1 MKIDGNK
8 FSKIEKEVF
17 APLYPLLAEQII
29 AATGKTTGTCIDLG
43 CGTGALGCAL
53 LQKTRLQMLFYDE
66 SPQMLELAAE
76 KMAEQQLA
84 GRFSLQCGDVA
95 NIDLADG
102 AVDLA
107 VSRGSIF
114 FWEHLEKS
122 LQEIER
128 ILAPGGWA
136 YIGGGFGSQQ
146 VMDEIIARMEAKPA
160 EGKES
165 FSAKIRRNLGPEMQ
179 ARFAS
184 ALSRAGIRNYTVLR
198 NDEIGLWI
206 IIRKCDNGLPAEG
219 LQASR

>member
-8 FSKIEKEVF
+8 FSRIEKEVF

-29 AATGKTTGTCIDLG
+29 AATGKTTGLCVDLG

-53 LQKTRLQMLFYDE
+53 LEKTQLQMLFYDE
-66 SPQMLELAAE
+66 SQQMLDLVAE
-76 KMAEQQLA
+76 KMAEHQLA
-84 GRFSLQCGDVA
+84 GRFNLQCGDVA
-95 NIDLADG
+95 SIDLADG

-114 FWEHLEKS
+114 FWEDLEKS

-146 VMDEIIARMEAKPA
+146 IMDEIIARMEAKPA

-165 FSAKIRRNLGPEMQ
+165 FSAKVRRNLGPETQ
-179 ARFAS
+179 TAFAA
-184 ALSRAGIRNYTVLR
+184 ALKKAGIKNYTVQR
-198 NDEIGLWI
+198 SEDIGLWI
-206 IIRKCDNGLPAEG
+206 VIRK
-219 LQASR
+219 

>member
-8 FSKIEKEVF
+8 FSRIEKEVF

-29 AATGKTTGTCIDLG
+29 AATGKTTGLCVDLG

-53 LQKTRLQMLFYDE
+53 LEKTQLQMLFYDE
-66 SPQMLELAAE
+66 SQQMLDLVAE
-76 KMAEQQLA
+76 KMAEHQLA
-84 GRFSLQCGDVA
+84 GRFNLQCGDVA
-95 NIDLADG
+95 SIDLADG

-114 FWEHLEKS
+114 FWEDLEKS

-136 YIGGGFGSQQ
+136 YIGGGFGSRQI
-146 VMDEIIARMEAKPA
+146 MDEIIAKMEAKPA

-165 FSAKIRRNLGPEMQ
+165 FSTKVRRNLGPETQ
-179 ARFAS
+179 TAFAA
-184 ALSRAGIRNYTVLR
+184 ALKKAGIKNYTVQR
-198 NDEIGLWI
+198 SDDIGLWI
-206 IIRKCDNGLPAEG
+206 VIRK
-219 LQASR
+219 